1 MLDKDKLF
9 NLKIK
14 LPMHSFTS
22 EDLLLYIYGETS
34 QQTTA
39 AIKAALQSDWSLQ
52 EKFNLLKAS
61 IDELDTI
68 SFSPDNQSVAN
79 IMNYAER
86 AVEETTEA

>member
-1 MLDKDKLF
+1 
-9 NLKIK
+9 
-14 LPMHSFTS
+14 MHSFTS

-79 IMNYAER
+79 IMNYAEK